1 MERFDSIVYGER
13 ITVLGTKNDT
23 VSAMSVI
30 ETLPLTGKEAM
41 DRIIIQD
48 GLKNETCLKKCDVLY
63 AGNVVYPFDEIVNEF
78 KRLMKKGE
86 LSGMSVRFYEFLH
99 LNFDIAH
106 YDRRGY
112 IAYYNNSFV
121 ELWDRLLSTKLRYSI
136 PAWRSDLRRI
146 ADELLKI
153 MGKDN
158 RNGKIHY

>member
-1 MERFDSIVYGER
+1 MRLVS
-13 ITVLGTKNDT
+13 KN
-23 VSAMSVI
+23 VMCC
-30 ETLPLTGKEAM
+30 M
-41 DRIIIQD
+41 Q
-48 GLKNETCLKKCDVLY
+48 
-63 AGNVVYPFDEIVNEF
+63 EIVNEF

-86 LSGMSVRFYEFLH
+86 LSGMSVRFYEFLY

-121 ELWDRLLSTKLRYSI
+121 ELWDRLLSTVLRYRYSI
-136 PAWRSDLRRI
+136 PAWYSDLQRI
-146 ADELLKI
+146 ADEMLKI

>member
-1 MERFDSIVYGER
+1 MERFDSIVYRER
-13 ITVLGTKNDT
+13 IMVLGTKNDI

-30 ETLPLTGKEAM
+30 ETLPLTGKEAR

-63 AGNVVYPFDEIVNEF
+63 AGNIVYPFDEIVNEF

-86 LSGMSVRFYEFLH
+86 LSGMSVRFYEFLY

-106 YDRRGY
+106 HDRRGY

-121 ELWDRLLSTKLRYSI
+121 ELWDRLLSTELRYSI

>member
-1 MERFDSIVYGER
+1 MKRFESIVYGKR
-13 ITVLGTKNDT
+13 ITVYGTENDA

-30 ETLPLTGKEAM
+30 ETLPFTGNEAR

-48 GLKNETCLKKCDVLY
+48 GLKNEVCLKKCNVLY
-63 AGNVVYPFDEIVNEF
+63 AGNAVYPYDEIVNEF

-136 PAWRSDLRRI
+136 PDWRSDLQRI
-146 ADELLKI
+146 ADEMLKI